1 MSGEYLALARRIPF
15 FNGLSSEE
23 IAKIFSKGLTM
34 RVEKGN
40 TVFYKGTTGNAMF
53 VVLGGKVSLFDGE
66 KHIADLSTGDMF
78 GEMALI
84 SKAPRSATAVAAEE
98 SNLFV
103 LNESVFERLM
113 TKRAAIRIL
122 LNIVGTLS
130 ERLRIA
136 NMRLV
141 ELDQERI

>member
-15 FNGLSSEE
+15 FNGLRPEE

-66 KHIADLSTGDMF
+66 KHIADLTTGDMF

-84 SKAPRSATAVAAEE
+84 SKEPRSATAVAAEE

-103 LNESVFERLM
+103 LNESIFQRLM
-113 TKRAAIRIL
+113 TKRVAIRIL
-122 LNIVGTLS
+122 LNVVGTLS